1 MGGQGP
7 TTAPHYPGEVRLGPP
22 SPNRSDEL
30 APVKV
35 NMRALFLVGTAIWLL
50 AGAVV
55 GLALASDALEEPLW
69 LAVCVVGAGIGVG
82 GWIWARWRRV

>member
-1 MGGQGP
+1 
-7 TTAPHYPGEVRLGPP
+7 
-22 SPNRSDEL
+22 
-30 APVKV
+30 
-35 NMRALFLVGTAIWLL
+35 MRALFLVGTAIWVL